1 MCDKITYIIS
11 SRDGINSVVIAN
23 NLTLVLNSLPTQH
36 RKYLCF
42 VKLFI
47 LNIASVSVAIKI
59 SNSQI
64 YSGSN
69 AFINYNELMSG
80 NRMLNVVAVCD
91 TVTGLNNVVNISFVI
106 DNFNGKLI
114 DFTLYDT
121 QLVVVNVA
129 DCNLNVNTA
138 WTLILELSPL
148 CC

>member
-1 MCDKITYIIS
+1 MLILIVIFLFLFLLLKIIEL
-11 SRDGINSVVIAN
+11 R
-23 NLTLVLNSLPTQH
+23 L
-36 RKYLCF
+36 KYLLF
-42 VKLFI
+42 LMIDHVIKLFI